1 MRRRRTRLPSK
12 RRASRASNPSPQGG
26 CLVDAAVGQAL
37 AGPVVGSAMNDV
49 MILHWP
55 SQGGD
60 AQQFTARGVAC
71 LLLVDADSDPPLEL
85 HPLADWERLPADE
98 RDIANR
104 LRRLKAR
111 GRPLTRPRVDGDR
124 RLHFGDAWVALSP
137 IEARIAES
145 LVSQFDE
152 VVPDAALV
160 VAGGE
165 VTPHGRISPAALR
178 VHLTRLRQR
187 VAVLGLT
194 IRVVRGQGHV
204 LSAMAAMTPGTIT
217 NMGAGDKPGARP
229 RLTG

>member
-1 MRRRRTRLPSK
+1 
-12 RRASRASNPSPQGG
+12 
-26 CLVDAAVGQAL
+26 
-37 AGPVVGSAMNDV
+37 MNDV

-55 SQGGD
+55 SQAVD
-60 AQQFTARGVAC
+60 VQQFTARGVAC
-71 LLLVDADSDPPLEL
+71 LLLVDPDANPPLEL

-104 LRRLKAR
+104 LRRLRAR
-111 GRPLTRPRVDGDR
+111 GWPLTRPSVDGHR

-137 IEARIAES
+137 IEARIADS

-160 VAGGE
+160 LAGGE

-204 LSAMAAMTPGTIT
+204 LTAMAATTPGTIT
-217 NMGAGDKPGARP
+217 SMGAGDNYEAPP

>member
-1 MRRRRTRLPSK
+1 
-12 RRASRASNPSPQGG
+12 
-26 CLVDAAVGQAL
+26 
-37 AGPVVGSAMNDV
+37 MNDV

-55 SQGGD
+55 SQAID
-60 AQQFTARGVAC
+60 AKRFTARGVAC
-71 LLLVDADSDPPLEL
+71 LLLVDADSDPPFEL
-85 HPLADWERLPADE
+85 HPLADWERLPADG

-111 GRPLTRPRVDGDR
+111 GGPLTRPSVDGHR

-145 LVSQFDE
+145 LVSHFDE

-165 VTPHGRISPAALR
+165 ATPHGRISPAALR

-204 LSAMAAMTPGTIT
+204 LTAAATATPGTIT
-217 NMGAGDKPGARP
+217 NMGAGDKHEARP
-229 RLTG
+229 LLTG